1 MQKKLTIL
9 FAFAIFVLV
18 VGWAITPT
26 KAHAN
31 HCDKKPEHKHC
42 NGEPV
47 DDGNVVSAITFTVTG
62 DLEGV
67 ECQEDV
73 PIKNGTHVLST
84 STNLTGFTFFRDIF
98 DDRFGNDAGTNC
110 FPEDS
115 YLAFFQLGKIGGI
128 DPQLAF
134 YPSAKT
140 IDGDAV
146 GYNLQLT
153 DSMDSSFVV
162 PQNGEIETF
171 VFDSW
176 EMKANGQNSHSAC
189 KGEGVFSFANVV
201 TVEVARN
208 DENFCD

>member
-1 MQKKLTIL
+1 MQKKLTVL
-9 FAFAIFVLV
+9 FAFAFFVLLV
-18 VGWAITPT
+18 VWAVTPAQ
-26 KAHAN
+26 AHCKGK
-31 HCDKKPEHKHC
+31 HQPPHEHC
-42 NGEPV
+42 NGEPPPD

-62 DLEGV
+62 DLNLNGV
-67 ECQEDV
+67 VCQADV
-73 PIKNGTHVLST
+73 SIKSGTHVLST
-84 STNLTGFTFFRDIF
+84 SMKLTGFNFFHNKF
-98 DDRFGNDAGTNC
+98 GDDGETC
-110 FPEDS
+110 FPQDS

-134 YPSAKT
+134 YPSAET

-176 EMKANGQNSHSAC
+176 EMKANGQNSNSAC
-189 KGEGVFSFANVV
+189 LGEGTFINDVVVVVHRDDNNNCSFP
-201 TVEVARN
+201 
-208 DENFCD
+208 